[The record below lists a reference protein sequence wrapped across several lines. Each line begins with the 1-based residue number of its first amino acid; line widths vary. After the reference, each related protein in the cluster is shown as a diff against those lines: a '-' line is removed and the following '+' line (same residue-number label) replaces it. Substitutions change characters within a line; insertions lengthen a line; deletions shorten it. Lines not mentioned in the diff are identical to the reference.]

1 MTRIKLLLLT
11 FALLIAVL
19 QAIGVTQTTRVSAAF
34 APHVEGE
41 LLVKFE
47 GGTTTAVTLAP
58 TVNAQIGAETL
69 EEFSIIGWQR
79 VRLPEGMSV
88 SEALERYQRMPGVV
102 AAQPNYLYHLNA
114 TPNDPGFNQSQMYG
128 MFKIQ
133 APTAWDIST
142 GSAAVVVAVID
153 TGVLYTHEDLAANM
167 WRNPGE
173 IAANGIDDD
182 GNGFADDVY
191 GIDVVNNDSDPLDDY
206 NHGTHVAGTIG
217 AAGNNA
223 KGVVGVN
230 WNVRIMAVKL
240 HNSSGNAT
248 AAGAAAAFQYITMM
262 KNRGINIR
270 VSNNSWGGPPEAA
283 GYDQVLKDA
292 IDAAGAAGILNVF
305 AAGNNGRNI
314 DAAPSYPASYNSPS
328 ILAVASST
336 STDSRSSFSN
346 WGATSVDLAAP
357 GSDILSTIN
366 NSNTSYGL
374 SSGTSMASPH
384 AAGAAALLSAYNS
397 SLSVASLKATLMNT
411 VDVLPQWQGLVV
423 SNGRLNVTRALQSQ
437 TTCAFTLSQVNQSF
451 PRSSGGGSVGVTAP
465 GGCGWSA
472 SSNVDWI
479 TITGGALGSGSG
491 TVNFQVA
498 AHTGASSRTGT
509 LNIAGQ
515 IFTVTQAGVVAFD
528 FNGDGKTDIAVWNPA
543 SGVWSLGNGSDGT
556 QGIQHEWGRG
566 DLGDIAVPA
575 DYDGDGR
582 TDIAVWRQPEGSW
595 YIIRSTAGGFSQN
608 WGSGNDR
615 PVPADYDGD
624 SKADV
629 AVFRSSEGNWYIRN
643 SSNGTG
649 TVRGWGMAGDKPVP
663 ADYDGD
669 GKADIAIFR
678 ASEGNWYV
686 IRSSNNT
693 VLMRGWG
700 ESTDKPV
707 LGDYDGDGK
716 TDFAVWRPSTGN
728 WYIIL
733 SFSGAASVR
742 SWGVSSD
749 VPVPGDYDGDGK
761 TDVAIWR
768 GSEGN
773 WYIINSATNAGVVQN
788 LGSSNSKPVPSV
800 YITP

>member
-1 MTRIKLLLLT
+1 MTRIKLLL
-11 FALLIAVL
+11 FACALLAALL
-19 QAIGVTQTTRVSAAF
+19 QATGITEPQRVSAAF

-47 GGTTTAVTLAP
+47 GGGAAAATVAP
-58 TVNAQIGAETL
+58 MVNAQIGAQML
-69 EEFSIIGWQR
+69 EEFPGIGWQR

-88 SEALERYQRMPGVV
+88 GEALERYQRMTGVV
-102 AAQPNYLYHLNA
+102 AAQPNYIYHLNA
-114 TPNDPGFNQSQMYG
+114 TPNDPSFNQSQMYG

-133 APTAWDIST
+133 APTAWDTAT
-142 GSAAVVVAVID
+142 GSPAVVVAVID
-153 TGVLYTHEDLAANM
+153 TGILYTHEDLSANM
-167 WRNPGE
+167 WHNPGE

-182 GNGFADDVY
+182 SNGYIDDVY
-191 GIDVVNNDSDPLDDY
+191 GIDLANHDSDPTDDY
-206 NHGTHVAGTIG
+206 GHGTHVAGTIG
-217 AAGNNA
+217 AVGNNA

-240 HNSSGNAT
+240 HDSSGNAT
-248 AAGAAAAFQYITMM
+248 AANAAAAFQYITMM
-262 KNRGINIR
+262 RSRGINIR
-270 VSNNSWGGPPEAA
+270 VSNNSWGGAPEAA

-292 IDAAGAAGILNVF
+292 IDAAGAVDILNVF
-305 AAGNNGRNI
+305 SAGNDGRNI

-328 ILAVASST
+328 ILSVASST

-357 GSDILSTIN
+357 GSNILSTIN
-366 NSNTSYGL
+366 NSNTSYGTL
-374 SSGTSMASPH
+374 SGTSMASPH
-384 AAGAAALLSAYNS
+384 AAGAAALLAAYNS
-397 SLSVASLKATLMNT
+397 TLNAASLKATLMNT

-423 SNGRLNVTRALQSQ
+423 SNGRLNVSRALQTQ
-437 TTCAFTLSQVNQSF
+437 TACAFTLSPMSQSF
-451 PRSSGGGSVGVTAP
+451 PRSGGSSSVNVTAP
-465 GGCGWSA
+465 GGCSWSA
-472 SSNVDWI
+472 SSSAGWI
-479 TITGGALGSGSG
+479 TITGSALGSGNG

-498 AHTGASSRTGT
+498 ANPGVTSRTAT

-528 FNGDGKTDIAVWNPA
+528 FNGDGKTDIAVWNPQ
-543 SGVWSLGNGSDGT
+543 SGVWSIGNGSDGT
-556 QGIQHEWGRG
+556 PGIQHEWGRG

-582 TDIAVWRQPEGSW
+582 TDIAIWRQPEGSW

-624 SKADV
+624 GKADV
-629 AVFRSSEGNWYIRN
+629 AVFRPDEGNWYIRN

-649 TVRGWGMAGDKPVP
+649 TVRGWGMTGDKPVRG
-663 ADYDGD
+663 DYDGD
-669 GKADIAIFR
+669 GRADIAIWR
-678 ASEGNWYV
+678 PSEGNWYI

-700 ESTDKPV
+700 ESTDRPV
-707 LGDYDGDGK
+707 PGDYDADGK
-716 TDFAVWRPSTGN
+716 TDIAVWRPSTGN
-728 WYIIL
+728 WYVIL
-733 SFSGAASVR
+733 SLSNTANVR

-761 TDVAIWR
+761 VDVAIFR
-768 GSEGN
+768 PSEGN
-773 WYIINSATNAGVVQN
+773 WYIINSATNAGSVQH
-788 LGSSNSKPVPSV
+788 LGSSNSKPVPSA
-800 YITP
+800 YLAP